1 MATQLRR
8 TLKDLI
14 TARLSRRIVGWVF
27 ISIVVIEAVI
37 LIPSVYRRQ
46 RELLIYLRDISTARG
61 EGVLNGAGAADSE
74 AELLAQ
80 FEQILDDQV
89 VVGVALY
96 RSDGSLVGSFA
107 EAPTLSVEAVRQ
119 GQVQRLDYSQNRY
132 DAVWKMSPLEDQF
145 GDRYIPIIRHD
156 STSVRNELIQFVFR
170 IAGLVLI
177 ISVFVTGATLIVL
190 ERLIIGPILRLR
202 TDLLAVGQAITQDFD
217 TASLQFE
224 SSQLTRRDEL
234 GDVVAAFELMLRQI
248 VDAIATRNRMETEV
262 RQSEEKFSKAFKASP
277 NPITLSTLTDGHII
291 EANASFLAFHGSQR
305 SDVMDKTALDI
316 GLWVDPGDRAI
327 MIHQIRTEGFVR
339 NQEYRFQRASGEVR
353 TVLYSAEQLDINGTT
368 CILAVTNDITERKQA
383 EEALRESEMRFKTLI
398 EQAADAFYVVNARGQ
413 ILDVNQQACRSLGY
427 GHDELI
433 GLQVTDIQL
442 QMTPAGFE
450 QLWQRLE
457 PGQPIRTE
465 GCHRR
470 KDGSNFPVEVSIGL
484 LEFSGDR
491 YLLAL
496 ARDITERKQAESA
509 TARLAEIGELAAMIV
524 HEVRNPLTTV
534 LMGLN
539 AFKRMDLPERDR
551 MRLSFAL
558 EESERLQRLLNEIL
572 LYARQQQLE
581 TTSLD
586 LNALARD
593 MLPALQTMPAAA
605 DRAIEIVAN
614 SAALP
619 IHGDKDKLKQVFI
632 NLICNACE
640 ASPVGGTIT
649 WQLTRSNGQIQIQIH
664 NGGDPIPPDILPKLT
679 QPFFTTKT
687 SGNGLGLAITRRII
701 EAHRGTLTFE
711 SVAEV
716 GTTVTV
722 RLPASQNVLA
732 LNQSSEDSS
741 QGL

>member
-1 MATQLRR
+1 
-8 TLKDLI
+8 
-14 TARLSRRIVGWVF
+14 
-27 ISIVVIEAVI
+27 
-37 LIPSVYRRQ
+37 
-46 RELLIYLRDISTARG
+46 
-61 EGVLNGAGAADSE
+61 
-74 AELLAQ
+74 
-80 FEQILDDQV
+80 
-89 VVGVALY
+89 
-96 RSDGSLVGSFA
+96 
-107 EAPTLSVEAVRQ
+107 
-119 GQVQRLDYSQNRY
+119 
-132 DAVWKMSPLEDQF
+132 
-145 GDRYIPIIRHD
+145 
-156 STSVRNELIQFVFR
+156 
-170 IAGLVLI
+170 
-177 ISVFVTGATLIVL
+177 
-190 ERLIIGPILRLR
+190 
-202 TDLLAVGQAITQDFD
+202 
-217 TASLQFE
+217 QFE

-605 DRAIEIVAN
+605 DRAIEIMAN